1 MATTK
6 RPQAKPSVFARAAV
20 KEEYAASH
28 RRRLL
33 ADRADHVAGNIFLF
47 ENRDPEGDLLGG
59 PSGGDHVSDTEQS
72 ARFENKFN
80 RRLRGLYHD
89 LLSEGLVSD
98 DDLTVFYWP
107 QTQEARVRL
116 ALRLRE
122 VARSVRAYH

>member
-59 PSGGDHVSDTEQS
+59 PSGEGSDTEQA

-89 LLSEGLVSD
+89 LLSEDLVSD

-122 VARSVRAYH
+122 VARSVRAYG

>member
-1 MATTK
+1 VATTK
-6 RPQAKPSVFARAAV
+6 RRQAKPSVFARAAV
-20 KEEYAASH
+20 KEEFAAGH

-47 ENRDPEGDLLGG
+47 EDRDPEGDLLGG
-59 PSGGDHVSDTEQS
+59 PFGGDVSDAEQS
-72 ARFENKFN
+72 ARFENKFS
-80 RRLRGLYHD
+80 RRLRALYHD

-107 QTQEARVRL
+107 QTQEARIRL

-122 VARSVRAYH
+122 VARSVRRYD